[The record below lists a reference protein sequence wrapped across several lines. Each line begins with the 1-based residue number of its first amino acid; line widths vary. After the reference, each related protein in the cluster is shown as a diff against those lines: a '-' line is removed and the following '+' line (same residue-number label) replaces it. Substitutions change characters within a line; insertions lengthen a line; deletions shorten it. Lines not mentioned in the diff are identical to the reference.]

1 MRIMNKGIFPFLVVV
16 VAELLKFKDNLRRE
30 GKEKKKKKNL
40 QPLLQ

>member
-1 MRIMNKGIFPFLVVV
+1 MRIMNKGIFPFVVV